1 MDTNLIYCGDSKD
14 ILLRFPD
21 KSVDLIYADPPFF
34 SNKAH
39 EIIWKNG
46 AETKVY
52 EDRWKGGINV
62 FIEWMEPRIAQ
73 CHRVL
78 KDKGSMYLHCD
89 WHANAHLRILMDRI
103 FGDTNFQNE
112 IVWYY
117 KGAGVSPK
125 RWARRHDAILFY
137 TKGKEWYF
145 NPDPVRDEYAESTKE
160 RFSHYIGNVRNG
172 HDFGEQSLNPKGKHP
187 DDVWQIKIVAPSA
200 RARLGYPTQKP
211 EALLERIIKASSK
224 KNAIILDPFV
234 GGGTT
239 PAVAHQLNR
248 RWIGIDVS
256 PTACRRTK
264 ERLEKIGVKNLRI
277 IGAPK
282 TIKELQKLSDWAF
295 QNWVVERI
303 SGTPSPKKSDDKGV
317 DGYTFMTREPI
328 QVKQSEG
335 VGRNVVDNFQTA
347 VRRKQKT
354 TGFIFAFS
362 FAKGAYEEASRA
374 KQEDGINIRLI
385 RIDEM
390 DKEFPIA

>member
-1 MDTNLIYCGDSKD
+1 
-14 ILLRFPD
+14 
-21 KSVDLIYADPPFF
+21 
-34 SNKAH
+34 
-39 EIIWKNG
+39 
-46 AETKVY
+46 
-52 EDRWKGGINV
+52 
-62 FIEWMEPRIAQ
+62 
-73 CHRVL
+73 
-78 KDKGSMYLHCD
+78 
-89 WHANAHLRILMDRI
+89 
-103 FGDTNFQNE
+103 
-112 IVWYY
+112 
-117 KGAGVSPK
+117 
-125 RWARRHDAILFY
+125 
-137 TKGKEWYF
+137 
-145 NPDPVRDEYAESTKE
+145 
-160 RFSHYIGNVRNG
+160 
-172 HDFGEQSLNPKGKHP
+172 
-187 DDVWQIKIVAPSA
+187 
-200 RARLGYPTQKP
+200 
-211 EALLERIIKASSK
+211 
-224 KNAIILDPFV
+224 V

-390 DKEFPIA
+390 DKEFPVA